1 MAIPDSLLNSFFA
14 KHLRDSMPSPL
25 ESDFAEFESSTG
37 LIVPPI
43 ANELF
48 LWRNGGYFYVPAAI
62 ELSCLDESIGP
73 LSFKPI
79 GNQDIV
85 DVALLDLATQ
95 LQGTIGESY
104 FPICEVL
111 NFRMICIDEKG
122 NSFMFKLTD
131 EEPNGLIRNLEIGLY
146 DLLQLVHPSKESLF
160 IDSISDGSEPLD
172 SLYYSI
178 EILETDVLREYL
190 LRGDAN
196 VSFGGWPILKF
207 SAHTGNLD
215 AVKMLVQA
223 NAAVNFDASTKGRPT
238 LFQDACASR
247 RFDLISMLW
256 DLDAHDIEG
265 VDKEVLTASW
275 CRRSH
280 KFLRKLTGISQTP
293 D

>member
-223 NAAVNFDASTKGRPT
+223 NAAVNFDVSTKGRPT

-247 RFDLISMLW
+247 RFDLISKLW

-280 KFLRKLTGISQTP
+280 KFLRKLTGISQSP